1 MIGDMPSAARR
12 GPRAVGELLVAAVPG
27 LAERLLER
35 RIQNE
40 WDATVG
46 PAMARRTRPGALRDG
61 QLEVRADNSPW
72 LQELTMRAEEL
83 LGVLQRRY
91 GTGVRSVRLGLGQPA
106 GLRPGGPAHR
116 FHEEGDPR

>member
-1 MIGDMPSAARR
+1 MPYAAGR

-35 RIQNE
+35 RIAAD

-46 PAMARRTRPGALRDG
+46 SAMARRTRPGALRDG

-72 LQELTMRAEEL
+72 LHELTLRAEEL
-83 LGVLQRRY
+83 LATLQRRH
-91 GTGVRSVRLGLGQPA
+91 GSGVRSVRLGLGQPA
-106 GLRPGGPAHR
+106 GPRAGGPAQGSL
-116 FHEEGDPR
+116 EGDL